1 MNERKLTFVHFE
13 KEEIEEATVSS
24 DAMTVVL
31 MKSGTKV
38 TEAHCS
44 GLIYEETATFEE
56 RLKNLECCVYS
67 MIN

>member
-1 MNERKLTFVHFE
+1 MNELTFAHFE
-13 KEEIEEATVSS
+13 KEEIEEAIVSS
-24 DAMTVVL
+24 DAVTVVL

-44 GLIYEETATFEE
+44 SLIYDETATFEE
-56 RLKNLECCVYS
+56 RLKVLECSVYS